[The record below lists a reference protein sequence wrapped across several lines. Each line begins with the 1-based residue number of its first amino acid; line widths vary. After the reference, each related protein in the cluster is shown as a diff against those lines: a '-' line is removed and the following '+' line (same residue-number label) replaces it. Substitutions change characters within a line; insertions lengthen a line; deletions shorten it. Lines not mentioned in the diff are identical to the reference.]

1 MAEGKKSFILY
12 LTQRPTFEGLTDEE
26 AGKLIKTIFSYVS
39 DENPQPTGIIKYAFE
54 IIKPLLKAD
63 LKEWENIKQKRTEAG
78 RLGGIA
84 RANNLKQNVANLANA
99 TNDKQAQANQAVN
112 VNDNV
117 NVNVNDNV
125 NVNVVSK
132 ETNNNIYTVGNPPV
146 EYIGLFDFW
155 NSKPNL
161 IHHKEINEARFKAFK
176 KVLKIYSCD
185 EIHKAIDRYSMIL
198 ESDYR
203 FTYKWSLEDFL
214 NRKNGISNFM
224 DEGSVWC
231 SFQQAAKINPYL
243 IPGKREERKPTNEMI
258 KAFLSK
264 VGEK

>member
-1 MAEGKKSFILY
+1 MAEGKKSFIIYTSWKRWLD
-12 LTQRPTFEGLTDEE
+12 GLTKEQKGIWLDWMLDYTNDLNPEYPTDQAVKVACLMAQDTLKRDLQKYNDKVE
-26 AGKLIKTIFSYVS
+26 RIKSARNQ
-39 DENPQPTGIIKYAFE
+39 NPNN
-54 IIKPLLKAD
+54 
-63 LKEWENIKQKRTEAG
+63 NIK
-78 RLGGIA
+78 
-84 RANNLKQNVANLANA
+84 LKS
-99 TNDKQAQANQAVN
+99 DSNQSEISSVN

-132 ETNNNIYTVGNPPV
+132 ETNNIYTVGNPPV
-146 EYIGLFDFW
+146 EYVGLFDFW

-243 IPGKREERKPTNEMI
+243 IPGKREERKPNEMI

>member
-1 MAEGKKSFILY
+1 MAEGKKSFIIYTSWKRWLD
-12 LTQRPTFEGLTDEE
+12 GLTKEQ
-26 AGKLIKTIFSYVS
+26 K
-39 DENPQPTGIIKYAFE
+39 GIWLDWMLDY
-54 IIKPLLKAD
+54 
-63 LKEWENIKQKRTEAG
+63 
-78 RLGGIA
+78 
-84 RANNLKQNVANLANA
+84 
-99 TNDKQAQANQAVN
+99 TNDLNPEYPTDQAVKVACLMAQDTLKRDLQKYQEQCERTNRINEERKRRKEEQKQTEIDTKSQRSRNEVVCDNDNDNDN
-112 VNDNV
+112 VNDND
-117 NVNVNDNV
+117 ND
-125 NVNVVSK
+125 NVVSK

-146 EYIGLFDFW
+146 EYVGLFDFW

-214 NRKNGISNFM
+214 NRKNGISNFL

-243 IPGKREERKPTNEMI
+243 IPGKREERKPNEMI

>member
-39 DENPQPTGIIKYAFE
+39 DENPQPTGITKYAFE
-54 IIKPLLKAD
+54 IIKPVLKAD
-63 LKEWENIKQKRTEAG
+63 LVKYEDKRTKMKENISKRWNKNESKDIQMNTKEYNS
-78 RLGGIA
+78 I
-84 RANNLKQNVANLANA
+84 QNDSVIV
-99 TNDKQAQANQAVN
+99 NDIVIDNDIVN
-112 VNDNV
+112 VIDND
-117 NVNVNDNV
+117 
-125 NVNVVSK
+125 VSK

-146 EYIGLFDFW
+146 EYVGLFDFW

>member
-1 MAEGKKSFILY
+1 MAEGKKSFIIYTSWKRWLD
-12 LTQRPTFEGLTDEE
+12 GLTKEQKGIWLDWMLDYTNDLNPEYPTDQAVKVACLMAQDTLKRDLQKYNDKVE
-26 AGKLIKTIFSYVS
+26 RIKSARNQ
-39 DENPQPTGIIKYAFE
+39 NPNN
-54 IIKPLLKAD
+54 
-63 LKEWENIKQKRTEAG
+63 NIK
-78 RLGGIA
+78 
-84 RANNLKQNVANLANA
+84 LKS
-99 TNDKQAQANQAVN
+99 DSNQSEISSVN

-125 NVNVVSK
+125 NDNDVSK

-146 EYIGLFDFW
+146 EYVGLFDFW

-231 SFQQAAKINPYL
+231 SFQQAAQNNPYL